1 MHCTVSDVSFSFK
14 IQTLASYS
22 CNTSNRTKVYIF
34 FCYVTSMIIL
44 LMLLRLAG
52 PLESVQLVL

>member
-1 MHCTVSDVSFSFK
+1 MHCTVTDASFSFK
-14 IQTLASYS
+14 IHTLASYS
-22 CNTSNRTKVYIF
+22 VTCLTKQVYIF
-34 FCYVTSMIIL
+34 SCYVTSMIIL